1 MDRRKNVPVQSHSV
15 FGKSIL
21 QNHGSYLWA
30 TLIPVGAIPHLQA
43 LGHTG
48 TEYLMQSNILESD
61 KRRQDRMKAVL
72 PVKVRGRDMAGQC
85 FEELVH
91 TLDIT
96 PMGVRIGALRHCLKA
111 LDLLTVLYRQRK
123 IEFRVVWIKKLE
135 GADEYQ
141 VGLRALTHDQDAW
154 GLNLSEFKVRDIRT
168 PFSSVTVSQAT

>member
-1 MDRRKNVPVQSHSV
+1 
-15 FGKSIL
+15 
-21 QNHGSYLWA
+21 
-30 TLIPVGAIPHLQA
+30 
-43 LGHTG
+43 
-48 TEYLMQSNILESD
+48 MQSNILESD

-91 TLDIT
+91 TLDVT
-96 PMGVRIGALRHCLKA
+96 PMGVRLGAVRHCLKA
-111 LDLLTVLYRQRK
+111 LDPLTVLYRQRK

-154 GLNLSEFKVRDIRT
+154 GLNLSEFKVRNIRT